1 MMEPFRCIADLRGE
15 LMESPVWDDRR
26 QTLFACDIEGRRI
39 YEIDLDRGR
48 FANGLS
54 TARWQA
60 SD

>member
-15 LMESPVWDDRR
+15 LMESPVWMIAGRHSLPAISRGDAYMKS
-26 QTLFACDIEGRRI
+26 TLTG
-39 YEIDLDRGR
+39 GR